1 MKLSTDWRK
10 EIQTIPNLLSIFRIF
25 LLPIY
30 LYFVLR
36 QSFYIAGA
44 VIVVSGLSDYLDGV
58 IARRY
63 NQVTDLGKVLDPFAD
78 KLKTFFLVLSSSF
91 YRPWLRLLFGLF
103 LIKEGFMFVAGLI
116 GLSKNIKLSGAK
128 WYGKV
133 ATAVIYVGMILLL
146 LFPELPTLWVRVIFA
161 VITYGLLQSF
171 VLYAVEYRKMFQKKK
186 KRGVTYVAFLFLI
199 NRLPVATSR

>member
-1 MKLSTDWRK
+1 MKLSTDWSK

-78 KLKTFFLVLSSSF
+78 KLTQLFLILSMAW
-91 YRPWLRLLFGLF
+91 YRPWLWLLFGLF

-116 GLSKNIKLSGAK
+116 GLN
-128 WYGKV
+128 
-133 ATAVIYVGMILLL
+133 
-146 LFPELPTLWVRVIFA
+146 
-161 VITYGLLQSF
+161 
-171 VLYAVEYRKMFQKKK
+171 
-186 KRGVTYVAFLFLI
+186 
-199 NRLPVATSR
+199 

>member
-78 KLKTFFLVLSSSF
+78 KLTQLFLILSMAW
-91 YRPWLRLLFGLF
+91 YRPWLWLLFGLF

-171 VLYAVEYRKMFQKKK
+171 VLYAVEYRKMFQ
-186 KRGVTYVAFLFLI
+186 RGVTYVAFLFLI

>member
-1 MKLSTDWRK
+1 MLRRWDGQMKISTNWRK
-10 EIQTIPNLLSIFRIF
+10 EIQTIPNLLSIFRIL

-36 QSFYIAGA
+36 QSFYVAGV

-58 IARRY
+58 IARRH

-78 KLKTFFLVLSSSF
+78 KLTQLFLILSMAW
-91 YRPWLRLLFGLF
+91 YRPWLWLLFGLF

-171 VLYAVEYRKMFQKKK
+171 VLYAVEYRKMFQRK
-186 KRGVTYVAFLFLI
+186 
-199 NRLPVATSR
+199 

>member
-1 MKLSTDWRK
+1 MLRRWGDKMKLSTDWRK

-78 KLKTFFLVLSSSF
+78 KLTQLFLILSMAW
-91 YRPWLRLLFGLF
+91 YRPWLWLLFGLF

-116 GLSKNIKLSGAK
+116 GLSKNIKLSGVK

-133 ATAVIYVGMILLL
+133 ATAVIYVDMILLL

-171 VLYAVEYRKMFQKKK
+171 VLYAVEYRKMFQRK
-186 KRGVTYVAFLFLI
+186 
-199 NRLPVATSR
+199 

>member
-1 MKLSTDWRK
+1 MLRRWDGQMKISTNWRK

-78 KLKTFFLVLSSSF
+78 KLTQLFLILSMAW
-91 YRPWLRLLFGLF
+91 YRPWLWLLFGLF

-171 VLYAVEYRKMFQKKK
+171 VLYAVEYRKMFQRK
-186 KRGVTYVAFLFLI
+186 
-199 NRLPVATSR
+199 

>member
-25 LLPIY
+25 LLPIH

-78 KLKTFFLVLSSSF
+78 KLTQLFLILSMAW
-91 YRPWLRLLFGLF
+91 YRPWLWLLFGLF

-171 VLYAVEYRKMFQKKK
+171 VLYAVEYRKMFQRK
-186 KRGVTYVAFLFLI
+186 
-199 NRLPVATSR
+199 

>member
-1 MKLSTDWRK
+1 MLRRWGDKMKLSTDWRK
-10 EIQTIPNLLSIFRIF
+10 EIQTIPNLLSIFRIL

-78 KLKTFFLVLSSSF
+78 KLTQLFLILSMAW
-91 YRPWLRLLFGLF
+91 YRPWLWLLFGLF

-171 VLYAVEYRKMFQKKK
+171 VLYAVEYRKMFQRK
-186 KRGVTYVAFLFLI
+186 
-199 NRLPVATSR
+199 

>member
-1 MKLSTDWRK
+1 MLRRWGDKMKLSTDWRK

-78 KLKTFFLVLSSSF
+78 KLTQLFLILSMAW
-91 YRPWLRLLFGLF
+91 YRPWLWLLFGLF

-116 GLSKNIKLSGAK
+116 GLSKNIKLSGVK

-171 VLYAVEYRKMFQKKK
+171 VLYAVEYRKMFQRK
-186 KRGVTYVAFLFLI
+186 
-199 NRLPVATSR
+199 

>member
-1 MKLSTDWRK
+1 MLRRWGDKMKLSTDWRK

-78 KLKTFFLVLSSSF
+78 KLTQLFLILSMAW
-91 YRPWLRLLFGLF
+91 YRPWLWLLFGLF

-116 GLSKNIKLSGAK
+116 GLSKNVKLSGAK

-171 VLYAVEYRKMFQKKK
+171 VLYAVEYRKMFQRK
-186 KRGVTYVAFLFLI
+186 
-199 NRLPVATSR
+199 

>member
-1 MKLSTDWRK
+1 MLRRWDGQMKISTNWRK
-10 EIQTIPNLLSIFRIF
+10 EIQTIPNLLSIFRIL

-36 QSFYIAGA
+36 QSFYVAGA

-63 NQVTDLGKVLDPFAD
+63 NQITDLGKVLDPFAD
-78 KLKTFFLVLSSSF
+78 KLTQLFLILSMAW
-91 YRPWLRLLFGLF
+91 YRPWLWLLFGLF

-171 VLYAVEYRKMFQKKK
+171 ILYAVEYRKMFQRK
-186 KRGVTYVAFLFLI
+186 
-199 NRLPVATSR
+199 

>member
-1 MKLSTDWRK
+1 MLRRWDGQMKISTNWRK
-10 EIQTIPNLLSIFRIF
+10 EIQTIPNLLSIFRIL

-36 QSFYIAGA
+36 QSFYVAGA

-78 KLKTFFLVLSSSF
+78 KLTQLFLILSMAW
-91 YRPWLRLLFGLF
+91 YRPWLWLLFGLF

-171 VLYAVEYRKMFQKKK
+171 ILYAVEYRKMFQRK
-186 KRGVTYVAFLFLI
+186 
-199 NRLPVATSR
+199 

>member
-1 MKLSTDWRK
+1 MLRRWDGQMKISTNWRK
-10 EIQTIPNLLSIFRIF
+10 EIQTIPNLLSIFRIL

-36 QSFYIAGA
+36 QSFYVAGV

-78 KLKTFFLVLSSSF
+78 KLTQLFLILSMAW
-91 YRPWLRLLFGLF
+91 YRPWLWLLFGLF

-171 VLYAVEYRKMFQKKK
+171 VLYAVEYRKMFQRK
-186 KRGVTYVAFLFLI
+186 
-199 NRLPVATSR
+199 

>member
-1 MKLSTDWRK
+1 MLRRWGDKMKLSTDWRK

-78 KLKTFFLVLSSSF
+78 KLTQLFLILSMAW
-91 YRPWLRLLFGLF
+91 YRPWLWLLFGLF

-171 VLYAVEYRKMFQKKK
+171 VLYAVEYRKMFQRK
-186 KRGVTYVAFLFLI
+186 
-199 NRLPVATSR
+199 

>member
-1 MKLSTDWRK
+1 MLRRWVGQMKISTNWRK
-10 EIQTIPNLLSIFRIF
+10 EIQTIPNLLSIFRIL

-36 QSFYIAGA
+36 QSFYVAGTI
-44 VIVVSGLSDYLDGV
+44 IVVSGLSDYLDGV

-78 KLKTFFLVLSSSF
+78 KLTQLFLILSMAW
-91 YRPWLRLLFGLF
+91 YRPRLWLLFGLF

-171 VLYAVEYRKMFQKKK
+171 ILYAVEYRKMFQRK
-186 KRGVTYVAFLFLI
+186 
-199 NRLPVATSR
+199 

>member
-1 MKLSTDWRK
+1 M
-10 EIQTIPNLLSIFRIF
+10 
-25 LLPIY
+25 
-30 LYFVLR
+30 LR

-78 KLKTFFLVLSSSF
+78 KLTQLFLILSMAW
-91 YRPWLRLLFGLF
+91 YRPWLWLLFGLF
-103 LIKEGFMFVAGLI
+103 LIKKAFMFVAGLI

-128 WYGKV
+128 WYGKSDCCH
-133 ATAVIYVGMILLL
+133 LCWHDPLL
-146 LFPELPTLWVRVIFA
+146 LFPELPTLWVRVILPSSLTVF
-161 VITYGLLQSF
+161 YNLLSCMLSSTERCF
-171 VLYAVEYRKMFQKKK
+171 KEI
-186 KRGVTYVAFLFLI
+186 KRGVTYVAFFLI

>member
-1 MKLSTDWRK
+1 MKISTNWRK
-10 EIQTIPNLLSIFRIF
+10 EIQTIPNLLSIFRIL

-36 QSFYIAGA
+36 QSFYVAGTI
-44 VIVVSGLSDYLDGV
+44 IVVSGLSDYLDGV

-78 KLKTFFLVLSSSF
+78 KLTQLFLILSMAW
-91 YRPWLRLLFGLF
+91 YRPWLWLLFGLF

-146 LFPELPTLWVRVIFA
+146 LFPELPTLWARVIFA

-171 VLYAVEYRKMFQKKK
+171 ILYAVEYRKMFQRK
-186 KRGVTYVAFLFLI
+186 
-199 NRLPVATSR
+199 

>member
-1 MKLSTDWRK
+1 M
-10 EIQTIPNLLSIFRIF
+10 
-25 LLPIY
+25 
-30 LYFVLR
+30 LR

-78 KLKTFFLVLSSSF
+78 KLTQLFLILSMAW
-91 YRPWLRLLFGLF
+91 YRPWLWLLFGLF

-146 LFPELPTLWVRVIFA
+146 LFPELPTLWVRVILPSSLTVF
-161 VITYGLLQSF
+161 YNLLSCMLSSTERCF
-171 VLYAVEYRKMFQKKK
+171 KENKKGCDLC
-186 KRGVTYVAFLFLI
+186 RIPFLI

>member
-1 MKLSTDWRK
+1 MLRRWVGQMKISTNWRK
-10 EIQTIPNLLSIFRIF
+10 EIQTIPNILSIFRIL

-36 QSFYIAGA
+36 QSFYVAGTI
-44 VIVVSGLSDYLDGV
+44 IVVSGLSDYLDGV

-78 KLKTFFLVLSSSF
+78 KLTQLFLILSMAW
-91 YRPWLRLLFGLF
+91 YRPWLWLLFGLF

-171 VLYAVEYRKMFQKKK
+171 ILYAVEYRKMFQRK
-186 KRGVTYVAFLFLI
+186 
-199 NRLPVATSR
+199 

>member
-1 MKLSTDWRK
+1 MKISTNWRK
-10 EIQTIPNLLSIFRIF
+10 EIQTIPNLLSIFRIL

-36 QSFYIAGA
+36 QSFY
-44 VIVVSGLSDYLDGV
+44 
-58 IARRY
+58 
-63 NQVTDLGKVLDPFAD
+63 
-78 KLKTFFLVLSSSF
+78 
-91 YRPWLRLLFGLF
+91 
-103 LIKEGFMFVAGLI
+103 VAGLI

-171 VLYAVEYRKMFQKKK
+171 VLYAVEYRKMFQRK
-186 KRGVTYVAFLFLI
+186 
-199 NRLPVATSR
+199 